1 MHSEKAFRYT
11 GSLGMSG
18 LPGLPGMVAL
28 AGLVAC
34 LGSTGCQDVDGMDA
48 KNPQRGPGELVGNG
62 EPITDGNFPGGF
74 DEPPAARA
82 TEPPTTKPILCDG
95 ECEAY
100 CDSLG
105 LTNPVNIGMC
115 KSTWGV
121 GIETQP
127 IDRRQAC
134 RKLYVDMVGRYPTPA
149 EINDVCSNEDWGE
162 TVKSLMATPEFVLVQ
177 QRRWADQLL
186 YNNRITN
193 VERIFDMDDL
203 VRKAYQGYV
212 PWDLFAAVTVSHP
225 VLVRRYATPGDRA
238 EAVFRLF
245 LHRPPYES
253 ERSDMGRMFSVWSN
267 GYRNHSYL
275 GTVPD
280 AYINYDC
287 MGGGGN
293 GDASAE
299 DIGQCTSILWGYNQL
314 ILEPDERRESEGEQ
328 EGLMWSGY
336 LSADEWE
343 QLQLPGRVLAQQET
357 FWEAAVDDV
366 LNQYLGYDLGTEVQA
381 VRFELKNYL
390 LENAADIRAVHYAV
404 ATSVAYLQ
412 SSQGY
417 DGSSFRWAFGPLKQ
431 APAEVWIDSVKRTTG
446 IKLGACDHRIPFPE
460 DLLYDAEGNEMN
472 GWTYALLNNSRW
484 LINADRQ
491 VIRDYQYLAQT
502 LGGCPSNEVSSRF
515 TTVSI
520 LGTAVT
526 EAFVAE
532 VCDPALEGGGA
543 DASILLPE
551 GMDRGR
557 VLDSEVAQDIVA
569 RQTRLF
575 YGREPTEFELEAAV
589 GYSDQCT
596 PKPCDAEHFARPVC
610 FALLSGAEMIFY

>member
-1 MHSEKAFRYT
+1 MHSANAFRYT
-11 GSLGMSG
+11 GSLAM
-18 LPGLPGMVAL
+18 
-28 AGLVAC
+28 VAC
-34 LGSTGCQDVDGMDA
+34 LGMAACQDIEGLDA

-62 EPITDGNFPGGF
+62 DPITDGNFPGGF
-74 DEPPAARA
+74 DEPPAPRA
-82 TEPPTTKPILCDG
+82 TEAPLAKPILCDG

-100 CDSLG
+100 CEDLA

-121 GIETQP
+121 GIATQP

-162 TVKSLMATPEFVLVQ
+162 TVQSLMATPEFVLVQ
-177 QRRWADQLL
+177 QRRWADNLL

-203 VRKAYQGYV
+203 VRKVYQGFV
-212 PWDLFAAVTVSHP
+212 PWDLFAAVTISHP

-267 GYRNHSYL
+267 GYRDHSYL

-280 AYINYDC
+280 AYINYEC
-287 MGGGGN
+287 VGGN
-293 GDASAE
+293 GSDPSDE
-299 DIGQCTSILWGYNQL
+299 DLGQCTSILWGYNQL

-343 QLQLPGRVLAQQET
+343 QLQLPGRVLAKQDT

-381 VRFELKNYL
+381 VRYELKNYL
-390 LENAADIRAVHYAV
+390 LENAADIRSVHYAV
-404 ATSVAYLQ
+404 ATSIAYLQ

-417 DGSSFRWAFGPLKQ
+417 EGSTFRWAYGPLKQ
-431 APAEVWIDSVKRTTG
+431 APAEAWIDSVKRMTG
-446 IKLGACDHRIPFPE
+446 VQLGSCDHRIPFPE
-460 DLLYDAEGNEMN
+460 DLLYDSEGNELN
-472 GWTYALLNNSRW
+472 GWTFALLNNSRW
-484 LINADRQ
+484 VIETDRD
-491 VIRDYQYLAQT
+491 IDRDYQDLAQT
-502 LGGCPSNEVSSRF
+502 LGGCPTNEVSSRF

-520 LGTAVT
+520 LGTAIT

-532 VCDPALEGGGA
+532 VCDPAVA
-543 DASILLPE
+543 DGNRAVDVSILLPE
-551 GMDRGR
+551 GMDAGK
-557 VLDSEVAQDIVA
+557 VLDADVAQEIVA

-575 YGREPTEFELEAAV
+575 YGREPTEFELADAID
-589 GYSDQCT
+589 YADQCT

>member
-1 MHSEKAFRYT
+1 MKTIRYT
-11 GSLGMSG
+11 GTLG
-18 LPGLPGMVAL
+18 LI
-28 AGLVAC
+28 AC
-34 LGSTGCQDVDGMDA
+34 LGMIACQDVDGMDA

-74 DEPPAARA
+74 DEPPAARE
-82 TEPPTTKPILCDG
+82 TEPPTSKPILCDG

-100 CDSLG
+100 CESLD

-121 GIETQP
+121 GIETQA

-134 RKLYVDMVGRYPTPA
+134 RKLYVDMIGRYPTPA

-177 QRRWADQLL
+177 QRRWSDLLL

-193 VERIFDMDDL
+193 IERIFDMDDL
-203 VRKAYQGYV
+203 VRKVYQGYV

-245 LHRPPYES
+245 LHRPPYEA

-267 GYRNHSYL
+267 GYRDHSYL

-287 MGGGGN
+287 VNGGEN
-293 GDASAE
+293 PSDE

-314 ILEPDERRESEGEQ
+314 TLEPDERREISGEQ

-336 LSADEWE
+336 LTADEWE
-343 QLQLPGRVLAQQET
+343 QLQLPGRVMAQQDT

-366 LNQYLGYDLGTEVQA
+366 LIQYLGYDLGTELQA

-417 DGSSFRWAFGPLKQ
+417 DGSKFRWAYGPLKQ
-431 APAEVWIDSVKRTTG
+431 APAEAWIDSVKRTTG
-446 IKLGACDHRIPFPE
+446 TKLGTCDHRIPFPE
-460 DLLYDAEGNEMN
+460 DLLYDSEGNPLN
-472 GWTYALLNNSRW
+472 GWAFALLNNSRW
-484 LINADRQ
+484 
-491 VIRDYQYLAQT
+491 VIDNQREVVRDYQYLAQT

-532 VCDPALEGGGA
+532 VCDPAVANQGNVAEI
-543 DASILLPE
+543 SILLPE
-551 GMDRGR
+551 GMNRDQ
-557 VLDSEVAQDIVA
+557 VLDETVAQDIVA

-589 GYSDQCT
+589 DYADQCT